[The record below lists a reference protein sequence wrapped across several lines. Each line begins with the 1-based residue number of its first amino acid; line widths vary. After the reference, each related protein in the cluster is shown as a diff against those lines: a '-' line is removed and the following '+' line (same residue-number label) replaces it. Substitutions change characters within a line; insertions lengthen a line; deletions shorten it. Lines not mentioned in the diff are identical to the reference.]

1 MMTFVGRQSFV
12 VSVTTAFLLFASA
25 LAQADPVTPTTVK
38 AGTSPTLTINSSGF
52 FDLSKVTSS
61 QISIS
66 PSSGVSK
73 LQISNNT
80 PTSATVTFNLS
91 SSASAGAR
99 MLVIN
104 TGDVNISLK
113 FTVESDHNKCSLD
126 NCRPPKACQD
136 DGKCG
141 LPPRC
146 SPHCVSPQVCV
157 KKGGVNVCESPH

>member
-12 VSVTTAFLLFASA
+12 VLVATALLLFASA
-25 LAQADPVTPTTVK
+25 LAQADPVTPTTVT

-73 LQISNNT
+73 LQIGNAT
-80 PTSATVTFNLS
+80 PVSATVTFNLS

-104 TGDVNISLK
+104 TGDVNVSLK
-113 FTVESDHNKCSLD
+113 FTVQSDRNKCTPS
-126 NCRPPKACQD
+126 NCRPPRFCD
-136 DGKCG
+136 DDKCVRP
-141 LPPRC
+141 LVCNPRC
-146 SPHCVSPQVCV
+146 RPPQECV
-157 KKGGVNVCESPH
+157 KNGPVNVCKTPM